1 MLIKV
6 DLRSK
11 VIGHDHSAFMVRPG
25 SNYKLYNVF
34 LETEA
39 IFADILGLELRAGV
53 SLEQQ
58 DQITAQLHR
67 ARAIRSFRRT
77 NDAPPSRRIED
88 YADLKNDHSI
98 RLLISTEN

>member
-1 MLIKV
+1 
-6 DLRSK
+6 
-11 VIGHDHSAFMVRPG
+11 MVRPG

-58 DQITAQLHR
+58 DQISAQLHR